1 MLPFTPLVPPRDD
14 TLVKLFRSAVA
25 TFERRPA
32 LAVRDDDG
40 RWPAISYEEVAAA
53 VRRAA
58 RALHDLGV
66 QAGDR
71 VALVAENRPEWAIAD
86 YAILSLGAVTVPL
99 YPTLPAGQIAPIL
112 RDAGVRVVLASTAD
126 QLAKVRTA
134 AASAPEIEHVAGFD
148 PVPNDGAAVD
158 VERRVDESVDRHVE
172 DGDASAAVEGS
183 VDAAVESSV
192 RPDAPPRTLH
202 DWRAMLDR
210 ASVAADTPAW
220 GAELDLRADV
230 IGRDDVATIIYTSG
244 TTGVPKGVVLT
255 HYNLAAMVDATQQSR
270 SIALAAGETTLSL
283 LTLSH
288 VFQRV
293 ADFLFFSRGVTIH
306 YAVSQQTVPRDLG
319 EVRPHHVIGAPR
331 LYEKIHHAVITQPG
345 TKGRLARWAARVGS
359 SAVEA
364 RLAGRPVPAGTRLQA
379 ALADRLVFS
388 RLRARVGGRLR
399 TFISGSAPLA
409 AEVAALF
416 HAAGMPIY
424 EGYGLTETSPVLTS
438 NRPEAV
444 RLGTVGIP
452 YPGVELRLGP
462 EREIQARGP
471 SVTRGYWHNQE
482 ATRAAFTDDGWFRT
496 GDIGTVED
504 GFLRITDRLKDLIV
518 TAGGKNVA
526 PQPLEQRVTTSAYIA
541 QAVLVGDRRPYLV
554 MLLVPDFD
562 ALTDW
567 ARAHGLDPAAR
578 HAVAS
583 DPRLVA
589 MLESEARAR
598 LSDAARH
605 EMPKK
610 FAVLDTELTV
620 DNGLLTPTL
629 KVKRRAVGGR
639 FAGVIE
645 GLY

>member
-14 TLVKLFRSAVA
+14 TLVRLFRSAVA
-25 TFERRPA
+25 TFAGLPA
-32 LAVRDDDG
+32 LAARDADG
-40 RWPAISYEEVAAA
+40 NWPALSYDEVAAA
-53 VRRAA
+53 VGRAA

-66 QAGDR
+66 EAGDR
-71 VALVAENRPEWAIAD
+71 VALIGENRPEWAIAD
-86 YAILSLGAVTVPL
+86 YAILSLGAITVPL

-112 RDAGVRVVLASTAD
+112 SDAGARIVLASTAE
-126 QLAKVRTA
+126 QVAKVRHA
-134 AASAPEIEHVAGFD
+134 AASAPEITHVVGFD
-148 PVPNDGAAVD
+148 PVPADGATVD
-158 VERRVDESVDRHVE
+158 VDHAVEENVDGRVDDSARGNAQRGVD
-172 DGDASAAVEGS
+172 GT
-183 VDAAVESSV
+183 VDAPVEK
-192 RPDAPPRTLH
+192 RPRSLTLH

-210 ASVAADTPAW
+210 AAAATGADAW
-220 GAELDLRADV
+220 RAELDLRAEV
-230 IGRDDVATIIYTSG
+230 IGRDDIATIIYTSG

-270 SIALAAGETTLSL
+270 SIALTAGECTLSL

-331 LYEKIHHAVITQPG
+331 LYEKIHHAVTGQPG

-359 SAVEA
+359 AAVEA
-364 RLAGRPVPAGTRLQA
+364 RLEGRPVPLGTAVQA

-388 RLRARVGGRLR
+388 KLRARVGGRLR

-452 YPGVELRLGP
+452 YPGVELRLGD

-471 SVTRGYWHNQE
+471 SVSRGYWRNE
-482 ATRAAFTDDGWFRT
+482 DATRAAFTDDGWFRT
-496 GDIGTVED
+496 GDIGTVD
-504 GFLRITDRLKDLIV
+504 HGFLRITDRLKDLIV

-526 PQPLEQRVTTSAYIA
+526 PQPLEQRVTTSPHIA
-541 QAVLVGDRRPYLV
+541 QAVLIGDRRPYLV
-554 MLLVPDFD
+554 MLLVPEFD
-562 ALTDW
+562 ALADW

-578 HAVAS
+578 HAMAS

-629 KVKRRAVGGR
+629 KVKRRAVEGR